1 MCLINLTRTS
11 GASRKRRKV
20 EKAQASQE
28 AAGSEEEV
36 ELDKENSKPCLRPVS
51 ALLKDEALAKR
62 EIEEASGLWKKLEME
77 EEGTFTTDELS
88 TLWRVAIAKS
98 RVMDDGQ
105 LPFLCLDLVKKHVCR
120 SNLALVR
127 LLCVIH
133 AARAAGRQKQVR
145 DFIRT
150 FIKSLVRELLE
161 QVFSSQD
168 QASNVMVSCTMC
180 LDISAPPFLRC
191 IIHIL
196 PRYSILL
203 C

>member
-1 MCLINLTRTS
+1 MCLINLTTS
-11 GASRKRRKV
+11 GTSRKRRKV
-20 EKAQASQE
+20 EKPQASQAE
-28 AAGSEEEV
+28 AAGSEEEM

-62 EIEEASGLWKKLEME
+62 EIEEASALWKKLEMD
-77 EEGTFTTDELS
+77 EEGTFTTDELG
-88 TLWRVAIAKS
+88 TLWRVAIARA
-98 RVMDDGQ
+98 RVTDDGQ

-133 AARAAGRQKQVR
+133 AAKAAGRQKQVR

-161 QVFSSQD
+161 QVFSPQD
-168 QASNVMVSCTMC
+168 QAGNVMVSCTMA
-180 LDISAPPFLRC
+180 LEISAIPFFRH
-191 IIHIL
+191 IIYIF
-196 PRYSILL
+196 PE
-203 C
+203 